1 MPTLALF
8 RALLKVGMATAIRMA
23 MMATTI
29 SISIRVKP
37 FLLVNFLSIVM
48 LLLFYEFI
56 YIVPRWVDAQENT
69 EITYRCT
76 C

>member
-1 MPTLALF
+1 
-8 RALLKVGMATAIRMA
+8 

-48 LLLFYEFI
+48 LLLFIVFYLYRPARGGHAGKYRI
-56 YIVPRWVDAQENT
+56 YIALYIPNMGR
-69 EITYRCT
+69 
-76 C
+76 